1 MAMPIQP
8 CAKLGP
14 RHGRGPGLPFL
25 SESLHYPAERRMA
38 PVLDLDP
45 TIEPAAAVGA
55 VTVLTD
61 QPFEAELAGM
71 TEQIRPDLALLERR
85 DVDAV
90 QVWPAFWRLG
100 T

>member
-1 MAMPIQP
+1 
-8 CAKLGP
+8 
-14 RHGRGPGLPFL
+14 
-25 SESLHYPAERRMA
+25 
-38 PVLDLDP
+38 
-45 TIEPAAAVGA
+45 
-55 VTVLTD
+55 VLTD

>member
-1 MAMPIQP
+1 MALSTCSIPRLKAGCCPI
-8 CAKLGP
+8 
-14 RHGRGPGLPFL
+14 
-25 SESLHYPAERRMA
+25 LHLY
-38 PVLDLDP
+38 P